1 MRLWPALLI
10 FMFLLPSVIA
20 AVEVTPLTDR
30 IAFGEKASFRVTISN
45 EREESQTYEIV
56 SPGTGILWDA
66 KTQPLR
72 DSTVQIGPR
81 RSKDITVTV
90 EPIEKFQQI
99 GRASC

>member
-30 IAFGEKASFRVTISN
+30 ISFGEKASFRVSITN

-56 SPGTGILWDA
+56 SPGTGILWDV

-72 DSTVQIGPR
+72 DSTVYVGPKQ
-81 RSKDITVTV
+81 SKDVTVTA
-90 EPIEKFQQI
+90 EPIEKFTP
-99 GRASC
+99 G